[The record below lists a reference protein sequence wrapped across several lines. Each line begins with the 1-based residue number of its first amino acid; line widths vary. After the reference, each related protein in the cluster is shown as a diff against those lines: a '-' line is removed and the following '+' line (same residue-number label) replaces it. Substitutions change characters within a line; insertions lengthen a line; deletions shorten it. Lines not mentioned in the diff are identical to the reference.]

1 MKPLTLTDAS
11 AGLVLGSSASY
22 VQPINEK
29 GKATLYFSD
38 PFLPSIGSKK
48 WIWLDA
54 ICDKQRLLHRLPA
67 STTITR
73 GIGSD
78 TL

>member
-38 PFLPSIGSKK
+38 PFLPPIGSKE
-48 WIWLDA
+48 
-54 ICDKQRLLHRLPA
+54 
-67 STTITR
+67 
-73 GIGSD
+73 
-78 TL
+78 